1 MDMME
6 ASRPLAEALIER
18 KPFDHTV
25 SLREHVD
32 ARLIIE
38 DFITEHEGELTPEI
52 EALMRDN
59 ENATKEKITSIAWYV
74 KQEGAAIEAE
84 KNLIA
89 NLVKRVKA
97 RENRVLWMKASYL
110 MEQMQRMGLVVG
122 DSIKGI
128 GVTARFQLNNPKLVG
143 DVIEDRL
150 IDMKLDPS
158 LDGFV
163 RYVPEAYELNR
174 VVVLDVLKAAHAV
187 LNAFADAERTLNNS
201 ASKQKDIDAAQL
213 TIANTSALQ
222 LKAAHDLIAQFPE
235 LTVVRDL
242 SVRIA

>member
-38 DFITEHEGELTPEI
+38 EFITEHDGELTPEI

-59 ENATKEKITSIAWYV
+59 DNATKEKVTSIAWFV
-74 KQEGAAIEAE
+74 KQEGAAIDAE
-84 KNLIA
+84 KALLA
-89 NLVKRVKA
+89 NLAKRVKA
-97 RENRVLWMKASYL
+97 RENRVLWMKSSYL
-110 MEQMQRMGLVVG
+110 MEQMQRLGLVVG

-128 GVTARFQLNNPKLVG
+128 GVTARFQLNNPKLDGEVP
-143 DVIEDRL
+143 EDRL
-150 IDMKLDPS
+150 VDMKLDPK
-158 LDGFV
+158 LGDFV

-174 VVVLDVLKAAHAV
+174 VIALDALKAANAV

-213 TIANTSALQ
+213 TIANTPAVQ

-235 LTVVRDL
+235 LKVVRDL